1 MPDFRMP
8 RPDYLGS
15 SALSS
20 LMPLRPLPVSTYLSL
35 VALAQSAPHTPPVSS
50 ASRPR
55 GSGLFETLLGD
66 PRALY
71 QEVLEDPNRFEEGV
85 IELSQQ
91 LVSGATSLD
100 ALTSMEK
107 DLLDRAVLDWS
118 RPRHS
123 SPGPSAQPSSTSSGV
138 PEEVELSYAEAMDD
152 PDVELEYREH
162 GPPVPLSLTPDLLT
176 EAPPTFWWRQ

>member
-1 MPDFRMP
+1 
-8 RPDYLGS
+8 
-15 SALSS
+15 
-20 LMPLRPLPVSTYLSL
+20 MPLRPLPVSTYLSL

-55 GSGLFETLLGD
+55 GNGLFETLLGD
-66 PRALY
+66 PLVLY
-71 QEVLEDPNRFEEGV
+71 QEVLEDPNRFEDGV
-85 IELSQQ
+85 VELVQQ

-123 SPGPSAQPSSTSSGV
+123 SPGPGAKPSGISSSV

-176 EAPPTFWWRQ
+176 ETPPTFWWRQ